1 MEQVISGVKRYA
13 KLICILLLGS
23 IFHRKGD
30 IKDNVKNRKVLQ
42 ESYVIIGYLL
52 GYSENSIDTY

>member
-13 KLICILLLGS
+13 KLIRILLLGS

-42 ESYVIIGYLL
+42 VCDHRVLIRL
-52 GYSENSIDTY
+52 